1 MRHLQRRPFYLL
13 LFLINCCLAM
23 NTFAQE
29 NDYREKR
36 MEMVATQLEGR
47 RIEDPR
53 VLDAFR
59 KVERH
64 RFTLERHRHLAYE
77 DQPLPIGE
85 GQTISQPYIVAF
97 MTELADI
104 TPEEK
109 VLEVGTG
116 SGYQA
121 AILGELAKR
130 VYTIEI
136 VRPLGERARKL
147 LNVLGY
153 DNVHVRI
160 GDGYA
165 GWPEAAPFDA
175 ILVAAA
181 APEVPPPLV
190 EQLADGGRLVIPI
203 GDPDRLQY
211 LTLLRKVN
219 GQLRRERVVPVRFVP
234 FTRD

>member
-85 GQTISQPYIVAF
+85 EQTISQPYIVAF

>member
-1 MRHLQRRPFYLL
+1 MRLFFLLINACLAMISFAQDNDYKRERLEMVETQLQRR
-13 LFLINCCLAM
+13 
-23 NTFAQE
+23 
-29 NDYREKR
+29 
-36 MEMVATQLEGR
+36 G
-47 RIEDPR
+47 IEDER

-64 RFTLERHRHLAYE
+64 LFTLERHRYLAYE

-85 GQTISQPYIVAF
+85 GQTISQPYMVAL

-104 TPEEK
+104 TPGEK

-121 AILGELAKR
+121 AILGELAKS

-136 VRPLGERARKL
+136 VRPLGERAGEL
-147 LNVLGY
+147 LDELGY

-175 ILVAAA
+175 ILVTAA
-181 APEVPPPLV
+181 APEVPPPLI
-190 EQLADGGRLVIPI
+190 EQLAEAGRLIIPV
-203 GDPDRLQY
+203 GEPDRLQY

-219 GQLRRERVVPVRFVP
+219 GKLRRERGVPVRFVP
-234 FTRD
+234 FTRN